1 MSIDPKSWG
10 RLLPPGSRVLCA
22 VSGGADSI
30 CLLELLREN
39 RESLGIRLAAAHYE
53 HGIRGEE
60 SLADAAF
67 VEAFCRERD
76 LPLVLEH
83 GDVPAWAKAHGLG
96 LEEAARELRYEFLER
111 TADRLGCD
119 RIAVAHNADDNAE
132 TLLLNLVRGGG
143 AAGLAGI
150 PPVRGRIVRPLL
162 EVPRSEIEAW
172 LTQRGLAYRQDSS
185 NFSDAYS
192 RNLLRHRVLP
202 VLREL
207 NPAFAA
213 AAGRTARLLREDES
227 CLSALAERFI
237 EKNFDGES
245 LPIEKL
251 RALPWGLSSRVLR
264 RLCPRSLSLEH
275 VQAVLK
281 LTEGTELAYADVP
294 GARIRR
300 ERGRLYF
307 REPEAVPSM
316 PERTLLPGQSLEIP
330 ERGLRLLAREAVF
343 DGEIH
348 GLFKTCCFKYERI
361 YGNMICGAPRP
372 GDRLRPLGR
381 GCSKSL
387 KSLFA
392 EAGMTKARR
401 EAALVLR
408 DERGILAVPGLAA
421 DERTAPSPGD
431 RVIYIEI
438 ENIGR

>member
-1 MSIDPKSWG
+1 MSSDLKSLR

-22 VSGGADSI
+22 VSGGADSL

-39 RESLGIRLAAAHYE
+39 RESLGIELTAAHYE

-83 GDVPAWAKAHGLG
+83 GDVPAWAKEHGLG
-96 LEEAARELRYEFLER
+96 LEEAARERRYEFLER

-119 RIAVAHNADDNAE
+119 KIAVAHNADDNAE
-132 TLLLNLVRGGG
+132 TMLLNLVRGGG

-162 EVPRSEIEAW
+162 EVPRSEIEEW
-172 LTQRGLAYRQDSS
+172 LGQRGLSYRQDSS
-185 NFSDAYS
+185 NLSDEYS

-227 CLSALAERFI
+227 CLTDLAERFI
-237 EKNFDGES
+237 EAHFDGES
-245 LPIEKL
+245 LPIEEL
-251 RALPWGLSSRVLR
+251 RALPWSLSSRVLR
-264 RLCPRSLSLEH
+264 RLCPKSLSLEH
-275 VQAVLK
+275 VRAVLR

-294 GARIRR
+294 GLRVRR

-307 REPEAVPSM
+307 REPEAVPPL

-330 ERGLRLLAREAVF
+330 ERGLRLRAETAVF
-343 DGEIH
+343 GGEIH
-348 GLFKTCCFKYERI
+348 DLFKTCCFKYERI
-361 YGNMICGAPRP
+361 YGNIKCTGPRP
-372 GDRLRPLGR
+372 GDKMRPLGR
-381 GCSKSL
+381 GCTKSL

-392 EAGMTKARR
+392 EAGLTKARR

-408 DERGILAVPGLAA
+408 DDKGILAVPGLAA

-431 RVIYIEI
+431 RVLMIEI
-438 ENIGR
+438 EKN